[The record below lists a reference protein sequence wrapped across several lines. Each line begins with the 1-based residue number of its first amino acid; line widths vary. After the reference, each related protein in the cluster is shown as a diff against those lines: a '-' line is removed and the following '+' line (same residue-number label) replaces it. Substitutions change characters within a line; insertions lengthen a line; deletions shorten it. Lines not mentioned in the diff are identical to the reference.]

1 MDTYCTYQ
9 WPPGDDTS
17 MGQDLLTL
25 VSNFKPRFGG
35 LVCFCTVNL
44 WQDPRQKTGRI
55 CSTDAILKMELETSA
70 VFICKRAGY
79 TKPKTELSLLSFIV
93 VLVSCNKN

>member
-1 MDTYCTYQ
+1 VLISGY
-9 WPPGDDTS
+9 PGDDTS

-25 VSNFKPRFGG
+25 VSNFKPRLGG
-35 LVCFCTVNL
+35 LHCFCTVNL

-70 VFICKRAGY
+70 VFICKRTGY
-79 TKPKTELSLLSFIV
+79 AKTENRAFIIVYYCCVSFF
-93 VLVSCNKN
+93 K